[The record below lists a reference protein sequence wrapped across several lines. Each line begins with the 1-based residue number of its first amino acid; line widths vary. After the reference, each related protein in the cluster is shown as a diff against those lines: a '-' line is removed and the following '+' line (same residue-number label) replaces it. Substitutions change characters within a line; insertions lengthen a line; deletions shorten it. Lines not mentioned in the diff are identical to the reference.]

1 MIKTYKSLTAIVMA
15 TVLLMASFMVSPLK
29 TYAQLDNLSAESAI
43 LVDATTGEVLYAK
56 NADEALPPASMT
68 KRKTEHSRFGS
79 Y

>member
-56 NADEALPPASMT
+56 NADEAC
-68 KRKTEHSRFGS
+68 HQQV
-79 Y
+79 